1 MEQIQFSFYPFQL
14 QFKYPFKIATIE
26 RNATDNV
33 YLLARKGRYS
43 GWGECVFIP
52 YYPETLDMFK
62 EVITELPPI
71 ADTDHIEHTMQ
82 RLREKFPNR
91 PFCLAAI
98 DIALHHLHQSITGVS
113 IGQLYGLDKNNAPSS
128 FTLGMADDE
137 SMERKFFEH
146 QDQAYFKLKV
156 NQQEIARIVKKFRS
170 LTDKP
175 FTIDANQG
183 FTDRGEALKWTYTL
197 ADLGVAYFEQPF
209 KRDDWE
215 SHAWLKAR
223 SPIPII
229 ADESF
234 QQWGDLEHV
243 VKYFDGI
250 NMKLMKCGGVAEG
263 VKILRRAAEM
273 ELKRIIGC
281 MSESS
286 VVSHAANKIAGL
298 ANWVDLDGP
307 LLIKNDLFAHPT
319 DDDAMIAMLS
329 SKVPI

>member
-1 MEQIQFSFYPFQL
+1 MEPIQFSYYPFQL
-14 QFKYPFKIATIE
+14 QFKYPFKIATVE
-26 RNATDNV
+26 RIATDNV
-33 YLLARKGRYS
+33 YLLARKGGFS

-52 YYPETLDMFK
+52 YYPETFSMFK
-62 EVITELPPI
+62 KVMSELPPI
-71 ADTDHIEHTMQ
+71 VNTDHIGHTMEG
-82 RLREKFPNR
+82 LKEKFPDR
-91 PFCLAAI
+91 SFCLAAI
-98 DIALHHLHQSITGVS
+98 DIALHHLHQSMTGIS
-113 IGQLYGLDKNNAPSS
+113 IAQLYGLTKNNAPSS
-128 FTLGMADDE
+128 FTLGISDNE
-137 SMERKFFEH
+137 TMEQKFVEH
-146 QDQAYFKLKV
+146 QEQVYFKLKV

-183 FTDRGEALKWTYTL
+183 FSDRGEALKWTYTL

-263 VKILRRAAEM
+263 VKILTRAAEM

-286 VVSHAANKIAGL
+286 VVAHAANEIAGL

-329 SKVPI
+329 SQVPI